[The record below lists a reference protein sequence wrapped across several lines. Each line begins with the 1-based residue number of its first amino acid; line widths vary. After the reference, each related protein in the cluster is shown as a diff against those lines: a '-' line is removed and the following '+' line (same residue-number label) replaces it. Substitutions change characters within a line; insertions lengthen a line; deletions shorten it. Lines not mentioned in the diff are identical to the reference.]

1 MTITLTDQVTS
12 RGRPPK
18 QTVAVLARYRSP
30 TPPLAAPGLTA
41 RQAGELARI
50 TDRHGASTW
59 RRRPDGTV
67 LLAVV
72 GDDPMPGEQPTF
84 LILRSDGT
92 LARPGRPRPHS

>member
-1 MTITLTDQVTS
+1 MTITLTRPAARRS
-12 RGRPPK
+12 RPHENSS
-18 QTVAVLARYRSP
+18 VLARYRTP
-30 TPPLAAPGLTA
+30 TPPPTARGLTA

-67 LLAVV
+67 LIAVV
-72 GDDPMPGEQPTF
+72 GDDPMPGEEPTF

-92 LARPGRPRPHS
+92 IARPGRPWPHS